1 MMVALRL
8 AKAGYAGGD
17 PERVLKMRVDMVIA
31 ALQYEGFQ
39 NDYELAYIDLNRG
52 EQP

>member
-17 PERVLKMRVDMVIA
+17 PERVLKMRADFVIS
-31 ALQYEGFQ
+31 ALQYETFL
-39 NDYELAYIDLNRG
+39 NEYERTYVEINR
-52 EQP
+52 EDK

>member
-17 PERVLKMRVDMVIA
+17 PERVLKMRADVVLA
-31 ALQYEGFQ
+31 AMQYEAFL
-39 NDYELAYIDLNRG
+39 NEYERTYVDINREG
-52 EQP
+52 NT